1 MRLSLSIGFSFDGWG
16 RSGNAT
22 AASLASGDAVFNG
35 TCPDVPNVSPWP
47 ALVQPCE
54 GPRATQAKAPAA
66 ASPVSIVVS
75 GELCFMVEVE
85 KGGRR
90 VDSVDTKAL
99 L

>member
-1 MRLSLSIGFSFDGWG
+1 MRLSLSIGFSFDGWS

-22 AASLASGDAVFNG
+22 ASLASGDAVFNG

-54 GPRATQAKAPAA
+54 GPRATQAEAPAA

-75 GELCFMVEVE
+75 GELCLMVEVA